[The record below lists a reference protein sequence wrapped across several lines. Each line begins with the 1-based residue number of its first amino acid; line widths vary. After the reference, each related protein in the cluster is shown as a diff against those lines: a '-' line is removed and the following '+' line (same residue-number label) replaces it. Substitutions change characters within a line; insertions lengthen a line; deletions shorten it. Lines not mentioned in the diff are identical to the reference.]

1 MLHRA
6 AHSAAH
12 SAAHFAARGARH
24 AWWPG
29 IALALMIAAPR
40 PAFAH
45 AHLVKSAPAA
55 GAHLSVSPTLIQLWF
70 SEGTEAAMTKIT
82 VTGPNGTQV
91 ATGAVTAE
99 AGNPLLMSAT
109 INGTLPAGE
118 YSVSW
123 RTVAKDGHP
132 SSGAFAF
139 VVQATAASVAEG
151 TAPNSVVAGPGS
163 TERSSGTAS
172 DTTVGAAQGMD
183 VEAPVYVFARWLSFA
198 AIIAVV
204 GVAVFRMLIIPAAT
218 ARGDATRVAPFVQR
232 ATQRAATLG
241 LIAGAAALI
250 AALLR
255 LYAERAVIGTGI
267 AVGTILQSS
276 WGHAWL
282 AQFAIAVV
290 ACIAFALARRSNGGS
305 RINAAWIVAALAAI
319 ALGATPAL
327 SGHAIAAAE
336 YRGLSVTLDVVHV
349 LAAGGWLGGLFAL
362 TIIGVPVAL
371 AGRAETEHKGA
382 QPGDGIS
389 LVARLVAAFSP
400 IALVLAGTV
409 IVSGGIAAWLR
420 VGSLPLL
427 FSSDYGTVLLVKLGF
442 VVLVIAGGAFNWL
455 RMRDALARPGTEQSA
470 LDTFH
475 RSAWAELMAAMLV
488 IAATAVLVATQ
499 PPVH

>member
-1 MLHRA
+1 
-6 AHSAAH
+6 
-12 SAAHFAARGARH
+12 
-24 AWWPG
+24 
-29 IALALMIAAPR
+29 
-40 PAFAH
+40 
-45 AHLVKSAPAA
+45 
-55 GAHLSVSPTLIQLWF
+55 
-70 SEGTEAAMTKIT
+70 
-82 VTGPNGTQV
+82 
-91 ATGAVTAE
+91 
-99 AGNPLLMSAT
+99 
-109 INGTLPAGE
+109 
-118 YSVSW
+118 
-123 RTVAKDGHP
+123 
-132 SSGAFAF
+132 
-139 VVQATAASVAEG
+139 
-151 TAPNSVVAGPGS
+151 
-163 TERSSGTAS
+163 
-172 DTTVGAAQGMD
+172 MD

-276 WGHAWL
+276 WGRAWL
-282 AQFAIAVV
+282 AQFAIAVI

-362 TIIGVPVAL
+362 AIIGVPVAL
-371 AGRAETEHKGA
+371 AGRAGMEHTGA
-382 QPGDGIS
+382 QPGEQRGDGIS

-455 RMRDALARPGTEQSA
+455 RMRDALARPGTAQSA

-475 RSAWAELMAAMLV
+475 RSAWAELTAAMLV